1 MAELILVALVLGVVV
16 LAAWP
21 LAAAWRPPRDAGDQ
35 DEVTD
40 IEPVPP
46 RDPDEPVPRATRQAL
61 TRAPSA
67 LGLSGS
73 PGQRG
78 RR

>member
-21 LAAAWRPPRDAGDQ
+21 LASAGRRPRDAREQ

-46 RDPDEPVPRATRQAL
+46 RDPDEPVPGSR
-61 TRAPSA
+61 PSRERH
-67 LGLSGS
+67 GK
-73 PGQRG
+73 P
-78 RR
+78 

>member
-1 MAELILVALVLGVVV
+1 MAELILVAIVIGVAV

-21 LAAAWRPPRDAGDQ
+21 LAAAWRRPRHPSDQ

-46 RDPDEPVPRATRQAL
+46 RDPDEPVPGSR
-61 TRAPSA
+61 PSRERH
-67 LGLSGS
+67 GK
-73 PGQRG
+73 P
-78 RR
+78 